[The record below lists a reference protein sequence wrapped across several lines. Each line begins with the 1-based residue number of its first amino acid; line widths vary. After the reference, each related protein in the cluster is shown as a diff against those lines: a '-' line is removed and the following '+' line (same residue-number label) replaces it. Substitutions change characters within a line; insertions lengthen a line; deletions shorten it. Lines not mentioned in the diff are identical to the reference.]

1 MSKSL
6 DVLTIIPARMG
17 AKRFP
22 GKPLADMK
30 GLPMI
35 IRVWQQA
42 AAAKIGPVLVACA
55 EREIADVVNA
65 AGGTAILTHPDL
77 PSGSDRVRQ
86 AAEIY
91 DPEGQYG
98 LILNLQGDMP
108 LIDPDALRRTID
120 VLKTQPKADI
130 ATAVTPIDDAAEIAN
145 PNIVKAVL
153 NKHNRA
159 LYFSRSPV
167 PYGAQVVYHHI
178 GLYAYRRAALARF
191 CALPPSILEQ
201 TERLEQLRALEDGMA
216 IYAAELDAAPAGIDT
231 PEDLARANAALG
243 R

>member
-1 MSKSL
+1 MDKTE

-17 AKRFP
+17 ASRFP
-22 GKPLADMK
+22 GKPLADMM
-30 GLPMI
+30 GVPMV

-42 AAAKIGPVLVACA
+42 VKANLGPVLVACA
-55 EREIADVVNA
+55 EREIADIVNE
-65 AGGTAILTHPDL
+65 AGGMAILTHPDL
-77 PSGSDRVRQ
+77 PSGSDRIRQ

-91 DPEGQYG
+91 DPQRNYD

-108 LIDPDALRRTID
+108 LIEPEALRVTINI
-120 VLKTQPKADI
+120 LKTVPNADI
-130 ATAVTPIDDAAEIAN
+130 ATAVTPIDTPIDIAN

-153 NKHNRA
+153 DKHSRA

-167 PYGAQVVYHHI
+167 PYGAQTAYHHI
-178 GLYAYRRAALARF
+178 GLYGYRRAALERF
-191 CALPPSILEQ
+191 CRLPPSILEQ

-216 IYAAELDAAPAGIDT
+216 IYAAELDTAPAGIDT
-231 PEDLARANAALG
+231 PEDLAAANAALA